1 MTALH
6 ANSKSDTAVLL
17 DSASV
22 ALYVDHGPERT
33 DLTDLTTY
41 LEEAPSARS
50 AIDAPRNITA
60 KVIMRST
67 SDGHILELG
76 TAAKVYSYKITMPNP
91 GEVVCA
97 EAGLVRAT
105 LNVPGL
111 SGVDSTILIN
121 WSQRIEGSNVVDDV
135 AIGNLTTGAWVFA
148 SGSHAASTP
157 VSSHTLTIGAT
168 YGGTGN
174 YSGGI
179 AGIKAVH
186 IGRRFH
192 SATEATE
199 DWDTQSSAPAF
210 DGLDRT
216 PVLTDN
222 AATFTIAAEGN
233 LCGPAYLLTGAATR
247 QAAQRNVGSLV
258 NVHINTPYGERVASS
273 PARFYRPT
281 PDGVAGYQWCVR
293 YLWHA
298 YIGLKVNVAQ
308 VRIFV
313 RAYDLI
319 ANATISP
326 VRFRAYSVAG
336 LPLNGQ
342 PSPLT
347 YYRGAIVSLT
357 TSDSIGQWVDL
368 GVLRLARDD
377 AGLSY
382 FCLGFKIDSAVGE
395 GAGFITTWKLDAI
408 TVDPYVKTLSG
419 GIGGDLDKESP

>member
-6 ANSKSDTAVLL
+6 DNSKSDTIFLL
-17 DSASV
+17 DV
-22 ALYVDHGPERT
+22 AVTTIDVDQGPART
-33 DLTDLTTY
+33 NLTDQTTY
-41 LEEAPSARS
+41 LEETPSARS
-50 AIDAPRNITA
+50 AVGAPRNILV
-60 KVIMRST
+60 KVDMIT
-67 SDGHILELG
+67 GWAGVLIELG
-76 TAAKVYSYKITMPNP
+76 SAITYSWRISLAADALSF
-91 GEVVCA
+91 A
-97 EAGLVRAT
+97 EAGLLRVAVD
-105 LNVPGL
+105 VPGL
-111 SGVDSTILIN
+111 SGANSVVLVN
-121 WSQRIEGSNVVDDV
+121 WSQRIEGSNVIDEVMV
-135 AIGNLTTGAWVFA
+135 ANIDTQEWAFGKA
-148 SGSHAASTP
+148 SHTASTP
-157 VSSHTLTIGAT
+157 NAAHGLTIAAAA
-168 YGGTGN
+168 GGGSPYTGD
-174 YSGGI
+174 I
-179 AGIKAVH
+179 AAFYAVH
-186 IGRRFH
+186 LGRRYH
-192 SATEATE
+192 AHPEAHE
-199 DWDTQSSAPAF
+199 DWHTQSSAPAF
-210 DGLDRT
+210 DGHDRT
-216 PVLTDN
+216 PVLTDD
-222 AATFTIAAEGN
+222 AATFTISAEGN

-357 TSDSIGQWVDL
+357 TSDSVGQWVDL
-368 GVLRLARDD
+368 GVVRLARDD